1 MFYGEGGQNQAQ
13 FIAELVSKRTR
24 SRTMSGLSIKKLVI
38 GAGGLVAGT
47 ALIAFLYWTISPLF
61 LNQRV
66 EEDFP
71 AVASLPSPEASPTSQ
86 PSATPEASPTIA
98 VVTNTTLASSPSP
111 AASAT
116 PEASPTPEPSPT
128 PSEPIALFAGS
139 FTQIDRLHG
148 ADGRAVVYRLP
159 DGQLVLRLEDLNAK
173 NGPDLYVGLSGA
185 VMPRSNQELFDQGYL
200 ELARLKGNQGNQN
213 YELPSD
219 LSINQYR
226 SVVIYCKAFS
236 VIFST
241 ADFEL

>member
-1 MFYGEGGQNQAQ
+1 
-13 FIAELVSKRTR
+13 
-24 SRTMSGLSIKKLVI
+24 MSSFSAKKIVI
-38 GAGGLVAGT
+38 GAGGLVVRA
-47 ALIAFLYWTISPLF
+47 AVIAFLYWTISPLF
-61 LNQRV
+61 INHRV

-71 AVASLPSPEASPTSQ
+71 AVASLASPETSPTPQ
-86 PSATPEASPTIA
+86 PTSAEASPTIA
-98 VVTNTTLASSPSP
+98 AVTNTVLASSPTT

-128 PSEPIALFAGS
+128 PSEPIALLTGS

-148 ADGRAVVYRLP
+148 AEGRAVIYQLP
-159 DGQLVLRLEDLNAK
+159 DGQLVLRLEDLNAQ

-219 LSINQYR
+219 LDLDLYR
-226 SVVIYCKAFS
+226 SAVIYCKAFS

>member
-1 MFYGEGGQNQAQ
+1 
-13 FIAELVSKRTR
+13 
-24 SRTMSGLSIKKLVI
+24 MSSFSAKKIVI
-38 GAGGLVAGT
+38 GAGGLVVGA
-47 ALIAFLYWTISPLF
+47 AVIAFLYWTISPLF
-61 LNQRV
+61 INHRV

-71 AVASLPSPEASPTSQ
+71 AVASLASPETSPTPQ
-86 PSATPEASPTIA
+86 PTSAEASPTIA
-98 VVTNTTLASSPSP
+98 AVTNTVLASSPTT

-128 PSEPIALFAGS
+128 PSEPIALLTGS

-148 ADGRAVVYRLP
+148 AEGRAVIYQLP
-159 DGQLVLRLEDLNAK
+159 DGQLVLRLEDLNAQ

-219 LSINQYR
+219 LSIEQYR

>member
-1 MFYGEGGQNQAQ
+1 
-13 FIAELVSKRTR
+13 
-24 SRTMSGLSIKKLVI
+24 MSSFSAKKIVI
-38 GAGGLVAGT
+38 GAGGLVVGA
-47 ALIAFLYWTISPLF
+47 AVIAFLYWTISPLF
-61 LNQRV
+61 INHRV

-71 AVASLPSPEASPTSQ
+71 AVASLASPETSPAPQPTS
-86 PSATPEASPTIA
+86 AEASPTIA
-98 VVTNTTLASSPSP
+98 AVTNTVLASSPTT

-128 PSEPIALFAGS
+128 PSEPIALLTGS

-148 ADGRAVVYRLP
+148 AEGRAVIYQLP
-159 DGQLVLRLEDLNAK
+159 DGQLVLRLEDLNAQ

-219 LSINQYR
+219 LSIEQYR

>member
-1 MFYGEGGQNQAQ
+1 
-13 FIAELVSKRTR
+13 
-24 SRTMSGLSIKKLVI
+24 MSSFSAKKIVI
-38 GAGGLVAGT
+38 GAGGLVVGA
-47 ALIAFLYWTISPLF
+47 AVIAFLYWTISPLF
-61 LNQRV
+61 INHRV

-71 AVASLPSPEASPTSQ
+71 AVASLASPETSPTPQ
-86 PSATPEASPTIA
+86 PTSAEASLTIA
-98 VVTNTTLASSPSP
+98 AVTNTVLASSPTT

-128 PSEPIALFAGS
+128 PSEPIALLTGS

-148 ADGRAVVYRLP
+148 AEGRAVIYQLP
-159 DGQLVLRLEDLNAK
+159 DGQLVLRLEDLNAQ

-219 LSINQYR
+219 LSIEQYR

>member
-1 MFYGEGGQNQAQ
+1 
-13 FIAELVSKRTR
+13 
-24 SRTMSGLSIKKLVI
+24 MSSFSAKKIVI
-38 GAGGLVAGT
+38 GAGGLVVRA
-47 ALIAFLYWTISPLF
+47 AVIAFLYWTISPLF
-61 LNQRV
+61 INHRV

-71 AVASLPSPEASPTSQ
+71 AVASLASPETSPTPQ
-86 PSATPEASPTIA
+86 PTSAEASLTIA
-98 VVTNTTLASSPSP
+98 AVTNTVLASSPTT

-128 PSEPIALFAGS
+128 PSEPIALLTGS

-148 ADGRAVVYRLP
+148 AEGRAVIYQLP
-159 DGQLVLRLEDLNAK
+159 DGQLVLRLEDLNAQ

-219 LSINQYR
+219 LDLDLYR
-226 SVVIYCKAFS
+226 SAVIYCKAFS

>member
-1 MFYGEGGQNQAQ
+1 
-13 FIAELVSKRTR
+13 
-24 SRTMSGLSIKKLVI
+24 MSGLSAKKIVI
-38 GAGGLVAGT
+38 GAGGLIVGA
-47 ALIAFLYWTISPLF
+47 AVIAFLYWTISPLF

-71 AVASLPSPEASPTSQ
+71 AVASLASPEPSPTPQ
-86 PSATPEASPTIA
+86 PSATPAPSPTIA
-98 VVTNTTLASSPSP
+98 VVTNTALASSPTP

-116 PEASPTPEPSPT
+116 PEPTPTPEPSPT

-219 LSINQYR
+219 LSIEQYR

>member
-1 MFYGEGGQNQAQ
+1 
-13 FIAELVSKRTR
+13 
-24 SRTMSGLSIKKLVI
+24 MSSFSAKKIVI
-38 GAGGLVAGT
+38 GAGGLVVGA
-47 ALIAFLYWTISPLF
+47 AVIAFLYWTISPLF
-61 LNQRV
+61 INHRV

-71 AVASLPSPEASPTSQ
+71 AVASLASPETSPTPQ
-86 PSATPEASPTIA
+86 PTSAEASLTIA
-98 VVTNTTLASSPSP
+98 AVTNTVLASSPTT

-128 PSEPIALFAGS
+128 PSEPIALLTGS

-148 ADGRAVVYRLP
+148 AEGRAVIYQLP
-159 DGQLVLRLEDLNAK
+159 DGQLVLRLEDLNAQ

-219 LSINQYR
+219 LDLDLYR
-226 SVVIYCKAFS
+226 SAVIYCKAFS

>member
-1 MFYGEGGQNQAQ
+1 
-13 FIAELVSKRTR
+13 
-24 SRTMSGLSIKKLVI
+24 MSSFSAKKIVI
-38 GAGGLVAGT
+38 GAGGLVVGA
-47 ALIAFLYWTISPLF
+47 AVIAFLYWTISPLF
-61 LNQRV
+61 INHRV

-71 AVASLPSPEASPTSQ
+71 AVASLASPETSPTPQ
-86 PSATPEASPTIA
+86 PTSAEASPTIA
-98 VVTNTTLASSPSP
+98 AVTNTVLASSPTT

-128 PSEPIALFAGS
+128 PSEPIALLTGS

-148 ADGRAVVYRLP
+148 AEGRAVIYQLP
-159 DGQLVLRLEDLNAK
+159 DGQLVLRLEDLNAQ

-219 LSINQYR
+219 LDLDLYR
-226 SVVIYCKAFS
+226 SAVIYCKAFS